1 MALPFTLSNAGTA
14 SWVLRYRLNGR
25 RKEVTLGNY
34 PDISLSNA
42 REKPRALR
50 AAVDASEDVAVQKQ
64 TARSRAIAAWSI
76 RDLVNDYREKIL
88 RLDSFSKITIQYRTY
103 DLEQVILPS
112 SGSLA
117 GRPGNPYR
125 YRFNV
130 EGCQTHMD
138 DHQAPLNND
147 LLQLFDHACGLT
159 LIATNPCFGI
169 KLTALMG
176 PRPPVRRRVMLD
188 ESELPHPS
196 T

>member
-1 MALPFTLSNAGTA
+1 MPKLTNLLSDRQLKNWMIKGDTVAKSDGDGLTFTLSNAGTA

-42 REKPRALR
+42 REKARALR

-103 DLEQVILPS
+103 DLEQVILPRL
-112 SGSLA
+112 GA
-117 GRPGNPYR
+117 WQ
-125 YRFNV
+125 V
-130 EGCQTHMD
+130 D
-138 DHQAPLNND
+138 
-147 LLQLFDHACGLT
+147 
-159 LIATNPCFGI
+159 
-169 KLTALMG
+169 
-176 PRPPVRRRVMLD
+176 
-188 ESELPHPS
+188 
-196 T
+196 